1 MNLLDTISIIGEI
14 IAWVGLS
21 LGLLCLL
28 LARQYKR
35 KKAGAVY
42 LDAFVFSEGN
52 VILVRWMAPDGMHER
67 PLTHT
72 ERRAM
77 EQGWQT
83 VLVDSKTYRRLM
95 HRDPQE
101 PLEIFS
107 MLAKFLL
114 GAGVLGFA
122 LSWLSIFD

>member
-21 LGLLCLL
+21 LGLLCFL
-28 LARQYKR
+28 LAKQYKR
-35 KKAGAVY
+35 KKASAVY

-52 VILVRWMAPDGMHER
+52 VTSVRWMAPDGMHER

-72 ERRAM
+72 ERRVM
-77 EQGWQT
+77 EHGWQT
-83 VLVDSKTYRRLM
+83 VLVDIKTYRRLM
-95 HRDPQE
+95 RRDPQE